1 MKIVIVGGT
10 GDLSRRML
18 LPALYF
24 LDADGLLAPDVEVI
38 GLSRMKLDRDGFR
51 DMALT
56 ALKERAGEHFDAA
69 VWARFSDREGADR
82 QSGGDLLPVRLAQ
95 PVRRH
100 LRFSEGR
107 RPDRGPE
114 PDRAGKAHR
123 PGRSDQRGD
132 QRGRGQ
138 CLCRGPDLSD
148 RPLSGQGDGPEP
160 DRAALRQCPVRA
172 PVERTVHR
180 PRPDHRGRDRGGG
193 GSLALL

>member
-69 VWARFSDREGADR
+69 MRARFSDRIDYITA
-82 QSGGDLLPVRLAQ
+82 
-95 PVRRH
+95 
-100 LRFSEGR
+100 
-107 RPDRGPE
+107 
-114 PDRAGKAHR
+114 
-123 PGRSDQRGD
+123 
-132 QRGRGQ
+132 
-138 CLCRGPDLSD
+138 DLSQTA
-148 RPLSGQGDGPEP
+148 GAEI
-160 DRAALRQCPVRA
+160 
-172 PVERTVHR
+172 
-180 PRPDHRGRDRGGG
+180 
-193 GSLALL
+193 